1 MPLCTDGVETGIS
14 GTTGFKYAL
23 DITWPEYACAYPAPA
38 GGAAVVWA
46 AVVEGTAAAKSY
58 WNELELAIWASCAAG
73 GFDTA
78 VGFGVAAD
86 VFGVAVGGFDTAVG
100 FGVAADVFGVAVGGS
115 DTAVDGFGVRGGGN
129 GVDGF
134 GTETWVGGSIASS
147 WIFGF
152 GTEKNEI

>member
-23 DITWPEYACAYPAPA
+23 DITCAEYAGAYPAPA

-46 AVVEGTAAAKSY
+46 AVVEGTAVAKSY
-58 WNELELAIWASCAAG
+58 WNELELAKWASCAAG

-78 VGFGVAAD
+78 VGFGA
-86 VFGVAVGGFDTAVG
+86 AVGGFDVAVDG
-100 FGVAADVFGVAVGGS
+100 FGV
-115 DTAVDGFGVRGGGN
+115 AVDGFGVRGGGN
-129 GVDGF
+129 GVGSF